1 MTAAPVVELT
11 DRVAGAARSGPSVAQ
26 RLLALARE
34 RYTFGRSSSGDVYA
48 VPKAG
53 PPIARLIRGGP
64 TSLRAELAAIF
75 YRQSGQVASSGAL
88 ADTMCTIE
96 GLGQSQEPVEL
107 HLRTAGDGDDVVI
120 DLGRSDGALVR
131 VGPAGW
137 RVERAVASG
146 PLFRR
151 SRLTSRLPIP
161 GEGGDLAE
169 LRDLLNVSDGSWPLL
184 MSWLVAALLPDIAH
198 PILFLTG
205 EQGTA
210 KTTATKLLVQLVDP
224 SPAPARQSPRDPDD
238 WSVAASGSWVV
249 GLDNVSHLPRWL
261 SDAMCRAATGD
272 GLVKRTLYSDAD
284 VTVLNYRRVLV
295 VNGIDVGAV
304 RGDLADRMIPVE
316 LHPIAA
322 QDRRTDRDLWA
333 AYRAAH
339 PRLLGALLTLTSQ
352 VLAAL
357 PAAREAMTARSR
369 MADYAEVVA
378 ALDAV
383 CGTDVLAAYTAARTD
398 LATAVVESDQV
409 GSALTRLV
417 ERQAV
422 GWEGTAAELLDALPL
437 PSHVPDSWP
446 RTPSSLSGRIT
457 RLAPAL
463 ASLGV
468 CVERRRSNGTKTI
481 RITRPPPPT
490 GVPPDDG

>member
-1 MTAAPVVELT
+1 
-11 DRVAGAARSGPSVAQ
+11 
-26 RLLALARE
+26 
-34 RYTFGRSSSGDVYA
+34 
-48 VPKAG
+48 
-53 PPIARLIRGGP
+53 
-64 TSLRAELAAIF
+64 
-75 YRQSGQVASSGAL
+75 
-88 ADTMCTIE
+88 
-96 GLGQSQEPVEL
+96 
-107 HLRTAGDGDDVVI
+107 
-120 DLGRSDGALVR
+120 
-131 VGPAGW
+131 
-137 RVERAVASG
+137 
-146 PLFRR
+146 
-151 SRLTSRLPIP
+151 
-161 GEGGDLAE
+161 
-169 LRDLLNVSDGSWPLL
+169 
-184 MSWLVAALLPDIAH
+184 
-198 PILFLTG
+198 
-205 EQGTA
+205 
-210 KTTATKLLVQLVDP
+210 
-224 SPAPARQSPRDPDD
+224 
-238 WSVAASGSWVV
+238 
-249 GLDNVSHLPRWL
+249 
-261 SDAMCRAATGD
+261 
-272 GLVKRTLYSDAD
+272 
-284 VTVLNYRRVLV
+284 

-322 QDRRTDRDLWA
+322 EDRRTDRDLWA

-352 VLAAL
+352 VLTAL

-417 ERQAV
+417 ELQAV
-422 GWEGTAAELLDALPL
+422 GWEGTAAELLDALPA

-463 ASLGV
+463 AALGV

-481 RITRPPPPT
+481 RITRPPPAT
-490 GVPPDDG
+490 SGDPPDDG